1 MKMKTQI
8 TKNFTLEEL
17 SHSNT
22 AVARGIE
29 NIPNEEQTKY
39 LTMLATRLLQPLRD
53 LYNEPFIINSGF
65 RSQETNK
72 AVGGVPNSQHTK
84 GQAADVSV
92 EDPRKLLTA
101 LLGSRL
107 DFDQA
112 ILYQDGRNNFLHLSY
127 KSGSNRKQVLY
138 SKGTRP

>member
-1 MKMKTQI
+1 MATQI

-29 NIPNEEQTKY
+29 NIPDVQQQLN
-39 LTMLATRLLQPLRD
+39 LTALAKRLLQPLRD
-53 LYNEPFIINSGF
+53 IYNEPFIINSGF

-84 GQAADVSV
+84 GQAADVQV
-92 EDPRKLLTA
+92 KDPRKLLTA
-101 LLGSRL
+101 LLKSGL

-112 ILYQDGRNNFLHLSY
+112 ILYQDGRNNFLHMSY
-127 KSGSNRKQVLY
+127 NSGHNRKQVLY
-138 SKGTRP
+138 RKGTKP

>member
-1 MKMKTQI
+1 MATHI

-22 AVARGIE
+22 AVAKGIE
-29 NIPNEEQTKY
+29 NTPDVQQQLN
-39 LTMLATRLLQPLRD
+39 LTALAKRLLQPLRD
-53 LYNEPFIINSGF
+53 IYNEPFIINSGF

-84 GQAADVSV
+84 GQAADVQV
-92 EDPRKLLTA
+92 KDPRKLLAA
-101 LLGSRL
+101 LLGSGL

-112 ILYQDGRNNFLHLSY
+112 ILYQDGRNNFLHMSY
-127 KSGSNRKQVLY
+127 NSGHNRKQVLY

>member
-1 MKMKTQI
+1 MATQI

-29 NIPNEEQTKY
+29 NIPDVQQQLN
-39 LTMLATRLLQPLRD
+39 LTALAKRLLQPLRD
-53 LYNEPFIINSGF
+53 IYNEPFIINSGF

-84 GQAADVSV
+84 GQAADVQV
-92 EDPRKLLTA
+92 KDPRKLLTA
-101 LLGSRL
+101 LLKSGL

-112 ILYQDGRNNFLHLSY
+112 ILYQDGRNNFLHMSY
-127 KSGSNRKQVLY
+127 NSGHNRRQVLY
-138 SKGTRP
+138 SKGTKP